1 MEFDPGCREG
11 GAPLDAAFEGGG
23 EGDKGCGGGANRGG
37 FFGVGEVCAGGAVA
51 VPVVCEFVSG
61 YLHWGC
67 VCGFLRFLG
76 RMGRLPEIIVEVVG
90 AGLVG
95 FVAEDDARSA
105 MVGLTGGVSDKAFWR
120 WAVRHGGIVAWGRVA
135 V

>member
-1 MEFDPGCREG
+1 
-11 GAPLDAAFEGGG
+11 
-23 EGDKGCGGGANRGG
+23 
-37 FFGVGEVCAGGAVA
+37 
-51 VPVVCEFVSG
+51 
-61 YLHWGC
+61 
-67 VCGFLRFLG
+67 
-76 RMGRLPEIIVEVVG
+76 MGRLPEIIVEVVG

-105 MVGLTGGVSDKAFWR
+105 MVGLTGGVGDKAFWR